1 MAEWGTTGGRGG
13 AGDLARMD
21 GQVVPPAELVR
32 TAALLT
38 GDPLAARRLA
48 EEAVERGRPG
58 GRQEQL
64 WWLVRASRLV
74 ARRRRGGPGQPWG
87 GLSLASPPEL
97 QELAAV
103 LGLLPERLR
112 TPLVLRYFC
121 SLPVSAVG
129 EVLGW
134 RPAVV
139 EARLGQALARVHG
152 LLEL

>member
-1 MAEWGTTGGRGG
+1 MGEWGTTGGRGG
-13 AGDLARMD
+13 ASHLARL
-21 GQVVPPAELVR
+21 PAPASAPVELVR

-38 GDPLAARRLA
+38 GDPAVAGRLA
-48 EEAVERGRPG
+48 EEAVVRGGPG
-58 GRQEQL
+58 DPREQL
-64 WWLVRASRLV
+64 HWVVRASRLV

-87 GLSLASPPEL
+87 GLSLASAPEL

-121 SLPVSAVG
+121 DLPVGAVADA
-129 EVLGW
+129 LGW
-134 RPAVV
+134 RQAVV
-139 EARLGQALARVHG
+139 EARLGQALARLRG